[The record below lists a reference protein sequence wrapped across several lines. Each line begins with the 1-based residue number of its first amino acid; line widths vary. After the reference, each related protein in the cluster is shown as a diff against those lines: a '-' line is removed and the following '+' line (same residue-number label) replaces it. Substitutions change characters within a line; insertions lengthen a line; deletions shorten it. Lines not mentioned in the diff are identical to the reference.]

1 MLFKIDEN
9 MPTEITEMLI
19 STGHDAKTLHE
30 QLLKGIIDSVLLNV
44 CKDENR
50 VLVTLDTDFSDIRT
64 YPPQE
69 FSGIIVLRVG
79 SQAKQDVIKVFQGI
93 LSFIDREHL
102 KQHFWIVE
110 ETRIRIS
117 GANNE

>member
-1 MLFKIDEN
+1 MHFKLDEN
-9 MPTEITEMLI
+9 MPNEIAEMLI
-19 STGHDAKTLHE
+19 SAGHDAKTLNE
-30 QLLKGIIDSVLLNV
+30 ELLKGIIDSVLVNV

-79 SQAKQDVIKVFQGI
+79 SQAKQHVIKVFQGI
-93 LSFIDREHL
+93 LSFIDREPL
-102 KQHFWIVE
+102 KQHLWIVE
-110 ETRIRIS
+110 ETRIRIR
-117 GANNE
+117 GADNE